1 MSTKKSIVFL
11 SIYDVANVT
20 TMWSYSLNK
29 HSEEY
34 EGTVICK
41 KPHPFNYLT
50 GHDYDYVKIKGNKM
64 LLENIKKLITNSH
77 RIILSLD
84 DLAGLKQKKI
94 SYMTAFSKVYNI
106 NLNPFK
112 NKTILFHPGSYYR
125 DLHKILDPLDNNY
138 LKVIYCYDLERLS
151 SLDDS
156 KRNCLYP
163 TIHGINENYKNE
175 IDQKFSTDKLYIF
188 HIPSS
193 KLTKRTDRII
203 ELMKK
208 INNNKNKIKNDF
220 EFSCE
225 YNLSNEN
232 VLNKIK
238 KGHIYIDQISDIGT
252 FGVSSIEAMNYGNI
266 VCSKINNVKNRARI
280 KANYDNSTY
289 LPIIELC
296 DDKEENIK
304 IITELLNTDI
314 KILKN
319 KAHNTY
325 NWFIQNISYQ
335 NTCNKLEKLLN

>member
-1 MSTKKSIVFL
+1 
-11 SIYDVANVT
+11 
-20 TMWSYSLNK
+20 
-29 HSEEY
+29 
-34 EGTVICK
+34 
-41 KPHPFNYLT
+41 
-50 GHDYDYVKIKGNKM
+50 
-64 LLENIKKLITNSH
+64 
-77 RIILSLD
+77 
-84 DLAGLKQKKI
+84 
-94 SYMTAFSKVYNI
+94 
-106 NLNPFK
+106 
-112 NKTILFHPGSYYR
+112 
-125 DLHKILDPLDNNY
+125 
-138 LKVIYCYDLERLS
+138 
-151 SLDDS
+151 
-156 KRNCLYP
+156 
-163 TIHGINENYKNE
+163 
-175 IDQKFSTDKLYIF
+175 
-188 HIPSS
+188 
-193 KLTKRTDRII
+193 
-203 ELMKK
+203 MKK